1 MFCACC
7 ETVCRRPLWRPASLT
22 SSCTWRTCSRPRR
35 LLPTGQ
41 SRETEI
47 CIPGQLQKR
56 YLKDCSSSLVEGNEG
71 SSGKLLYLR
80 KVETIE
86 TVHERQP
93 NLGLDKLYLVPKSS
107 KTRIDFMQ
115 PKELQQKAFPIQ
127 QKYFFGV
134 KCVLTYFES
143 SIS

>member
-1 MFCACC
+1 M
-7 ETVCRRPLWRPASLT
+7 
-22 SSCTWRTCSRPRR
+22 
-35 LLPTGQ
+35 
-41 SRETEI
+41 
-47 CIPGQLQKR
+47 
-56 YLKDCSSSLVEGNEG
+56 EGNEG
-71 SSGKLLYLR
+71 SSGKLLYIR

-127 QKYFFGV
+127 QKYCFGV